1 MTLYQLERSLIKISG
16 SDAQT
21 FLQGQ
26 LSNDIN
32 RIDSHSVQINAY
44 CQHQGKV
51 IGLLWV
57 FKKSDDFYL
66 SLPIEISEL
75 IIARLKMFRLMSD
88 VNIEDVTNVFNQYGT
103 IDDDKSLKIKN
114 NIGLLVSEHTVD
126 ASSETYFWEL
136 ECIRNNLPE
145 IYQFNQEKFIPQM
158 LNLDIDE
165 FGVSFT
171 KGCYPGQ
178 EVVARMHYLGK
189 AKRRLYSMKS
199 SAIVNVGDQFYT
211 PRSTSL
217 KPTGEV
223 LRSVS
228 IDNITYFQAVFE
240 TDKIGEKTLL
250 GSSNGAEV
258 FIELNE

>member
-114 NIGLLVSEHTVD
+114 NIG
-126 ASSETYFWEL
+126 
-136 ECIRNNLPE
+136 
-145 IYQFNQEKFIPQM
+145 
-158 LNLDIDE
+158 
-165 FGVSFT
+165 
-171 KGCYPGQ
+171 
-178 EVVARMHYLGK
+178 
-189 AKRRLYSMKS
+189 
-199 SAIVNVGDQFYT
+199 
-211 PRSTSL
+211 
-217 KPTGEV
+217 
-223 LRSVS
+223 
-228 IDNITYFQAVFE
+228 
-240 TDKIGEKTLL
+240 
-250 GSSNGAEV
+250 
-258 FIELNE
+258 